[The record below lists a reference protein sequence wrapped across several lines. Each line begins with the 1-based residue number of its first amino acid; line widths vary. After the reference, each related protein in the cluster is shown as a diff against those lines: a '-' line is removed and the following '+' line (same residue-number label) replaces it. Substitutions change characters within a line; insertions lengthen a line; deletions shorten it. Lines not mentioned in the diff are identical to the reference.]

1 MSVATAI
8 AAIAHPKGQHRMADE
23 NARLQYRLDKSSAAN
38 AELRRRLAEA
48 THARDA
54 ANAKVSRLGEVE
66 AQAAEATH
74 RADTLTA
81 EVIAL
86 RSQLANTR
94 KAGDLT
100 SHPAVTETQWIPV
113 VPLHQSPLAGTNP
126 SHAPGGSR

>member
-1 MSVATAI
+1 MSLLGIARLPRAHRAVDEVDRLRHLLAKAHAGLGLMRHQLDQATA
-8 AAIAHPKGQHRMADE
+8 
-23 NARLQYRLDKSSAAN
+23 
-38 AELRRRLAEA
+38 
-48 THARDA
+48 ARDA

-74 RADTLTA
+74 RADTLAA

-100 SHPAVTETQWIPV
+100 SHPAVTETQPIPILTL
-113 VPLHQSPLAGTNP
+113 PEAAERGHLK
-126 SHAPGGSR
+126 